1 MKILASILAISL
13 NSSILTG
20 ADMQK
25 SSFVCFEGY
34 PKNQAHNIKPLDIKD
49 TPPVW
54 DLSYLYKG
62 YQDPKI
68 EKDLKN
74 AIRSSLSFKKTYSE
88 KTRDQS
94 LDTSELLKAIQE
106 YESISTKGYLPAYYI
121 SNLHN
126 IDMNS
131 PTLTAIYGKINLMT
145 SELSK
150 NMSFFENNI
159 SKSNDK
165 YKEQLLRAKE
175 LKNYRNWLTKLFT
188 KKIHLLPENVEE
200 IIIEKDLNGVN
211 SWRDFRRL
219 YESKYSF
226 LFKGPEDKKEREY
239 TLTELVKFA
248 EHEKRELRQR
258 SVEAY
263 LKKFNEDSYIFAHIY
278 NSIIQD
284 MLLIEKNR
292 RGYYPLI
299 SSRNLESQLDD
310 KVVDVM
316 HKVISKNYGLAQRYW
331 KLKAKMLG
339 IKNFNNADIRA
350 PYTIKDKDTKRY
362 TYKEAMKM
370 LQETY
375 DTFYEPYGK
384 VFENMYRC
392 GLVDAKPKPG
402 KRGGA
407 YCSSFPNGYPPIV
420 LLNYL
425 GTLEDISTAAHEG
438 GHWIHGLLIS
448 EKQSLVNSEIPMAT
462 AETASIFNEILLTTK
477 LLKEKSSDK
486 EAMKSLLLTKLDGI
500 MATIFRQTAFSFFEQ
515 EAFKSSEK
523 GPLSPDEF
531 SDIFV
536 KTYGALLGDAVETMP
551 DFKYEW
557 ARIPHFMRPFYV
569 YAYAF
574 GELATISLYQ
584 KYLDDPKNFPEKYM
598 DFLASG
604 SSLKPKDLFM
614 KVDINIADEKTWN
627 DGMKYISGLIDKLE
641 ELSK

>member
-1 MKILASILAISL
+1 MKILTSILAISL
-13 NSSILTG
+13 NASILTG

-25 SSFVCFEGY
+25 NEFVCFEGY
-34 PKNQAHNIKPLDIKD
+34 PKNQAHKIKAIDIKD

-54 DLSYLYKG
+54 NLSYLYKG
-62 YQDPKI
+62 SQDPKI
-68 EKDLKN
+68 EKDLKD
-74 AIRSSLSFKKTYSE
+74 AIKSSLTFKKRYSDRT
-88 KTRDQS
+88 KKQS
-94 LDTSELLKAIQE
+94 LSPSDLLKAIQD

-126 IDMNS
+126 TDMNS
-131 PTLTAIYGKINLMT
+131 QELTAIYGKINIMA

-159 SKSNDK
+159 SKSDNK
-165 YKEQLLRAKE
+165 YKKLLLGAKE
-175 LKNYRNWLTKLFT
+175 LKNYKNWLTKLFS
-188 KKIHLLPENVEE
+188 KKTHLLPENVEE

-226 LFKGPEDKKEREY
+226 LFKGPEDKKEKIY

-258 SVEAY
+258 SVKTY

-310 KVVDVM
+310 KVVDIM

-350 PYTIKDKDTKRY
+350 PYIIKNKDTKKY
-362 TYKEAMKM
+362 TYLEAMKM

-375 DTFYEPYGK
+375 DNFYGPYGSA
-384 VFENMYRC
+384 FENMYRC
-392 GLVDAKPKPG
+392 GLVDAKVKPG

-448 EKQSLVNSEIPMAT
+448 EKQSLVNNEIPMAT

-477 LLKEKSSDK
+477 LLKEKNMDK
-486 EAMKSLLLTKLDGI
+486 NTMKALLVGKLDGI
-500 MATIFRQTAFSFFEQ
+500 MATVFRQTAFSFFEQ
-515 EAFKSSEK
+515 EAFKNSEK
-523 GPLSPDEF
+523 GPLIPDEF
-531 SDIFV
+531 SEIFI
-536 KTYGALLGDAVETMP
+536 KTYGALLGDAVEASP

-584 KYLDDPKNFPEKYM
+584 KYLDDPKNFPKKYM

-614 KVDINIADEKTWN
+614 KVDIDITNEKTWN
-627 DGMKYISGLIDKLE
+627 EGMKYIKGLIDKLE